1 MLWKLCGMAS
11 ILVSSCAFGAGVKVV
26 YPADESDK
34 DPRHLDMVEILRTAL
49 DKTVPQFGP
58 YELAPSALR
67 MSKARYLSAL
77 RDGSLLNVVWAST
90 SIDMENSFL
99 PIRIP
104 LRKGLLGYR
113 IALIA
118 REKQALIDQVHTVED
133 LKKLTIGQGLDWS
146 DAKVYEAHGIKV
158 MTGKYENLFRM
169 TSLMRFDMF
178 PRGIG
183 EVFTEFELYSKTI
196 PKLAIEDKLLI
207 FYPWPF
213 YFFFN
218 KNDAALEKRI
228 DAGLHIMLKDGS
240 FDEIFMKYNR
250 AAIERANVKGRR
262 VIRLR
267 NDLLPKE
274 TPLNDAAL
282 WFDPSKY

>member
-1 MLWKLCGMAS
+1 
-11 ILVSSCAFGAGVKVV
+11 
-26 YPADESDK
+26 
-34 DPRHLDMVEILRTAL
+34 
-49 DKTVPQFGP
+49 
-58 YELAPSALR
+58 
-67 MSKARYLSAL
+67 
-77 RDGSLLNVVWAST
+77 LLNVVWAST
-90 SIDMENSFL
+90 STDMENSFL